1 MVGCFLDLV
10 GDVWSRLWRIGKAEA
25 NRSSQ
30 KAKCNV
36 RIDRREIRAAS
47 VLFFFNLAGLW
58 RMGRRKFLLWMGAF
72 GIWWRQRLWEF

>member
-1 MVGCFLDLV
+1 MRRGGVVFAEADWAEKVSIVVGCFLDLV

-36 RIDRREIRAAS
+36 RIDRREI
-47 VLFFFNLAGLW
+47 
-58 RMGRRKFLLWMGAF
+58 
-72 GIWWRQRLWEF
+72 